1 MFTQLLSPFLTLEL
15 NSLPLERVVGCNL
28 RWETTDQKEIL
39 MLLGRDLLKH
49 FLVIYNGKRSDINIA
64 Y

>member
-1 MFTQLLSPFLTLEL
+1 
-15 NSLPLERVVGCNL
+15 VVGCNL
-28 RWETTDQKEIL
+28 RWETTDHKEIL